1 MSRSSVGFFHSV
13 PYLSAR
19 GRHSPRGPLVE
30 AAHPFTS
37 HAGRACVLLGP
48 TLQLSDPAPTHLHTR
63 FSLEAS
69 ANNLDYLLSLLVRH
83 SLTHWSLWQ
92 WFSLLLS
99 TSTPVISGHPGD
111 FKGRHRGRVV
121 VPAGSPFHTTTPVSS
136 PPSYPRHVTPLHYNY
151 SLGSDIAG
159 TAQL

>member
-1 MSRSSVGFFHSV
+1 MSRSSLGFFHSA
-13 PYLSAR
+13 PSLSPR

-30 AAHPFTS
+30 AARPLTS

-69 ANNLDYLLSLLVRH
+69 ANNLDHLLSLLVRH

-92 WFSLLLS
+92 WFSLFLS
-99 TSTPVISGHPGD
+99 ISTPVISGHPGD
-111 FKGRHRGRVV
+111 FKGNHRGRV
-121 VPAGSPFHTTTPVSS
+121 VPAGSPFHTT
-136 PPSYPRHVTPLHYNY
+136 PRFFTTLLSTTRYSTPL
-151 SLGSDIAG
+151 
-159 TAQL
+159 QLQPRLRRC